1 MNNTSFVFDIQ
12 NLSVGYKKIPVLN
25 SVNLSFQKGLF
36 VSLLGPNGAGKTT
49 LLKTLAG
56 LLTPLSGTI
65 LVNGKNI
72 ADYKRAEL
80 AGIIA
85 VVLTEKISPGLFTAV
100 EFVAQGRYPH
110 TDFFGRLQQKD
121 LSEISSALALVNA
134 TELAN
139 RQLVN
144 LSDGERQKV
153 YLARALAQEPEVIIL
168 DEPTMHL
175 DLKHRMDV
183 MSILRKMCLEKG
195 ITIIASL
202 HDVDIAFKIS
212 DCVALVKN
220 GAVNGIGP
228 PEKSLSGNAVAE
240 LYDFD
245 AANFNPALGSI
256 EFCGNGKRG
265 KAFVVAGMGTGAVLY
280 RLLAKKGF
288 QITTGVL
295 HTNDLDYYV
304 AGSLGAECV
313 AQSPMEL
320 ISEDQFNMATAL
332 LNQADFI
339 IDTGFLAGDLN
350 QRNIELVKYALA
362 QNKKVI
368 TMRQQSNGLPE
379 SFKSDC
385 LIKCFSET
393 EVLEK
398 MELLASPS

>member
-1 MNNTSFVFDIQ
+1 MKNTAPILDIQ

-25 SVNLSFQKGLF
+25 SVNLCFQEGIF

-56 LLTPLSGTI
+56 LLTPVSGI
-65 LVNGKNI
+65 VLVNGKNI
-72 ADYKRAEL
+72 ADYKRTEL

-85 VVLTEKISPGLFTAV
+85 VVLTKKVSPGLFSVV

-110 TDFFGRLQQKD
+110 TDFFGRLQKKD
-121 LSEISSALALVNA
+121 LNEVSSALEMVNA

-139 RQLVN
+139 RQLSN

-183 MSILRKMCLEKG
+183 MSILRRMCREKG

-220 GAVNGIGP
+220 GAVTDSGP
-228 PEKSLSGNAVAE
+228 PEKRLSGNAVAD

-245 AANFNPALGSI
+245 DAYFNPALGSI
-256 EFCGNGKRG
+256 EIRGNGQRG
-265 KAFVVAGMGTGAVLY
+265 KVFVTAGMGTGAVLY

-288 QITTGVL
+288 RFTTGVL

-304 AGSLGAECV
+304 AGALGAECV
-313 AQSPMEL
+313 AQAPMEPV
-320 ISEDQFNMATAL
+320 SEDQFNMAAAL
-332 LNQADFI
+332 VKQADFI
-339 IDTGFLAGDLN
+339 IDTGFPAGDLN

-362 QNKKVI
+362 QNKRVI
-368 TMRQQSNGLPE
+368 TMRRQSNGLLE
-379 SFKSDC
+379 GFSSEC
-385 LIKCFSET
+385 LIKCFGET

-398 MELLASPS
+398 MELLFEER

>member
-56 LLTPLSGTI
+56 LHTPLSGTI

-72 ADYKRAEL
+72 ADYKRTEL

-85 VVLTEKISPGLFTAV
+85 VVLTEKVSPGLFTVV

-110 TDFFGRLQQKD
+110 TDFFGRLQKKD
-121 LSEISSALALVNA
+121 LNEISSALALVNA

-139 RQLVN
+139 RQLAN

-183 MSILRKMCLEKG
+183 MSILRKMCMEKG

-212 DCVALVKN
+212 DCVGLVKN
-220 GAVNGIGP
+220 GAVTGIGP

-245 AANFNPALGSI
+245 DANFNPALGSI

-295 HTNDLDYYV
+295 HANDLDYYV

-320 ISEDQFNMATAL
+320 ISEDQFNMAAAL
-332 LNQADFI
+332 LKQADFI

-350 QRNIELVKYALA
+350 QRNIELVKYALE
-362 QNKKVI
+362 QNKRVI
-368 TMRQQSNGLPE
+368 TMRRKSNSLLDGFNSE
-379 SFKSDC
+379 R
-385 LIKCFSET
+385 LIKCFDET

-398 MELLASPS
+398 MGLLF

>member
-25 SVNLSFQKGLF
+25 SVNLSFQKGNF

-49 LLKTLAG
+49 LLKTMAG
-56 LLTPLSGTI
+56 LLAPVSGTVM
-65 LVNGKNI
+65 VNGKNI
-72 ADYKRAEL
+72 ADYKRTEL
-80 AGIIA
+80 ARIIA
-85 VVLTEKISPGLFTAV
+85 VVLTEKVSPGIFSV
-100 EFVAQGRYPH
+100 FEFVAQGRYPH
-110 TDFFGRLQQKD
+110 TDFFGRLQKKD
-121 LSEISSALALVNA
+121 LNVVNSALKMVNA
-134 TELAN
+134 TDLAG
-139 RQLVN
+139 RQLSS
-144 LSDGERQKV
+144 LSDGERQKT

-183 MSILRKMCLEKG
+183 MSILRKMCQKKG

-202 HDVDIAFKIS
+202 HDVDIASKIS

-220 GAVNGIGP
+220 GAVTGWGP
-228 PEKSLSGNAVAE
+228 PEKMLSGNSVAD

-245 AANFNPALGSI
+245 DADFNPALGSI
-256 EFCGNGKRG
+256 EIRGNGQRG
-265 KAFVVAGMGTGAVLY
+265 KVFVAAGMGTGAVLY
-280 RLLAKKGF
+280 RLLAKRGF
-288 QITTGVL
+288 RIATGVL

-313 AQSPMEL
+313 AQAPMEPV
-320 ISEDQFNMATAL
+320 SEDLFNMAAAL
-332 LNQADFI
+332 VKQADFI

-368 TMRQQSNGLPE
+368 TMRRQSNGLFE
-379 SFKSDC
+379 GFSSEC
-385 LIKCFSET
+385 LIKCFGET

-398 MELLASPS
+398 MELLFEER

>member
-1 MNNTSFVFDIQ
+1 MKNSDPVLDIQ

-25 SVNLSFQKGLF
+25 SVNLSFGKGIF

-56 LLTPLSGTI
+56 LLSPVRGMV

-72 ADYKRAEL
+72 ADYKRTEL

-85 VVLTEKISPGLFTAV
+85 VVLTEKVSPGLFSVV

-110 TDFFGRLQQKD
+110 TDFFGRLQKKD
-121 LSEISSALALVNA
+121 LDVVSSALEMVNA

-139 RQLVN
+139 RQLAN

-183 MSILRKMCLEKG
+183 MSILRKMCMEKG

-202 HDVDIAFKIS
+202 HDVDIASKIS

-220 GAVNGIGP
+220 GAVTGIGP

-245 AANFNPALGSI
+245 DANFNPALGSI
-256 EFCGNGKRG
+256 EFCGNGRRG
-265 KAFVVAGMGTGAVLY
+265 KVFVAAGMGTGAVLY
-280 RLLAKKGF
+280 RLLVKKGF

-304 AGSLGAECV
+304 AESLGADCV
-313 AQSPMEL
+313 AQTPMEPV
-320 ISEDQFNMATAL
+320 SEDLFNMAAAL
-332 LNQADFI
+332 VKEADYI
-339 IDTGFLAGDLN
+339 IDAGFPVGGQNQLN
-350 QRNIELVKYALA
+350 AELIAYALTQGKQVFTLRKA
-362 QNKKVI
+362 EDTQ
-368 TMRQQSNGLPE
+368 RFL
-379 SFKSDC
+379 KSDSEN
-385 LIKCFSET
+385 LIACQNEIQ
-393 EVLEK
+393 LLDK
-398 MELLASPS
+398 MNSHL